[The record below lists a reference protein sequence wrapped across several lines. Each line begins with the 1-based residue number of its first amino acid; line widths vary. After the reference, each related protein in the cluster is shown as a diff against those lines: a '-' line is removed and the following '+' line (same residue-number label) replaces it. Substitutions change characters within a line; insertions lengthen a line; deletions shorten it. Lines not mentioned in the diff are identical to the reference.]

1 MKTYKLERDNK
12 ELVITQIEWLTELQ
26 GTKLDVE
33 DVKSLYSKTKKQLIE
48 IWVDKV
54 NSLGH
59 PQEKWLEIYY

>member
-59 PQEKWLEIYY
+59 PQEKWLQIYY